1 MMPGVLQVASKLHQ
15 QQLTRAIKRVILG
28 LGAAPSAPRN
38 LRCRPVSCAA
48 VACAWDPP
56 AEPGHP
62 PFHKLKLER
71 LWQVCR
77 GLLWCG
83 SRVYY
88 KESAAVGHV
97 TCSLAPS
104 PCEVSNPKTHR
115 MASQA
120 DANGPSTW
128 VTANGELD
136 DEDRQYL
143 DTNVPEVPHLAQSGC
158 PCDGA

>member
-1 MMPGVLQVASKLHQ
+1 MASKLHQ

-38 LRCRPVSCAA
+38 LRCRPVSCRA

-83 SRVYY
+83 SRVYCNEQLWNMSGADAC
-88 KESAAVGHV
+88 KMIDEAPFAGQVGHPPRYSPSWSSHGRYHILSD
-97 TCSLAPS
+97 TELAL
-104 PCEVSNPKTHR
+104 
-115 MASQA
+115 
-120 DANGPSTW
+120 G
-128 VTANGELD
+128 GF
-136 DEDRQYL
+136 
-143 DTNVPEVPHLAQSGC
+143 
-158 PCDGA
+158 